1 MSIFSY
7 VSSGGPIMYVLLLM
21 SMIGISIIIWK
32 VFYFNVEKN
41 HIESNA
47 VSILKKIGENTS
59 EITDESALLE
69 LVKDQVYSTGHR
81 LEKGL
86 NTIKIIATISPL
98 LGLLGTVMGVLSAF
112 QSIAEHGLKDPSI
125 FAGGI
130 SMALITTIGGLLVAI
145 PHFISYNY
153 LTGWLNS
160 YEIRLEE
167 ALLRQY
173 VKGPRK

>member
-7 VSSGGPIMYVLLLM
+7 ISSGGPIMYVLLLM
-21 SMIGISIIIWK
+21 SMIGVSIIIWK

-47 VSILKKIGENTS
+47 VSILKKIGESTS
-59 EITDESALLE
+59 EISDESAILE
-69 LVKDQVYSTGHR
+69 LVKDQVYSIGHR
-81 LEKGL
+81 LERGL
-86 NTIKIIATISPL
+86 TTVKIIATISPL

-130 SMALITTIGGLLVAI
+130 SMALITTIGGILVAI
-145 PHFISYNY
+145 PHLISYNY

-167 ALLRQY
+167 ALLRNY
-173 VKGPRK
+173 VKGPLK

>member
-1 MSIFSY
+1 M
-7 VSSGGPIMYVLLLM
+7 V
-21 SMIGISIIIWK
+21 GISIIIWK
-32 VFYFNVEKN
+32 IFYFNVEKN

-112 QSIAEHGLKDPSI
+112 QSIAQHGLKDPSV

-130 SMALITTIGGLLVAI
+130 SMALVTTIGGLLVAI

-153 LTGWLNS
+153 LSGWLNS
-160 YEIRLEE
+160 YEVRLEE
-167 ALLRQY
+167 ALLRNY
-173 VKGPRK
+173 VKGSSK

>member
-1 MSIFSY
+1 
-7 VSSGGPIMYVLLLM
+7 MYVLLLM
-21 SMIGISIIIWK
+21 SFVGISIIVWK

-41 HIESNA
+41 HIHSNA
-47 VSILKKIGENTS
+47 STILQNLSATSS

-69 LVKDQVYSTGHR
+69 LAKDQVYTLGHN

-86 NTIKIIATISPL
+86 NTIKIIATIAPL

-112 QSIAEHGLKDPSI
+112 QAIAENGLKDPSV

-130 SMALITTIGGLLVAI
+130 SMALVTTIGGLLVAI

-160 YEIRLEE
+160 YEVKLEE
-167 ALLRQY
+167 ALIRMY
-173 VKGPRK
+173 VQGSSK